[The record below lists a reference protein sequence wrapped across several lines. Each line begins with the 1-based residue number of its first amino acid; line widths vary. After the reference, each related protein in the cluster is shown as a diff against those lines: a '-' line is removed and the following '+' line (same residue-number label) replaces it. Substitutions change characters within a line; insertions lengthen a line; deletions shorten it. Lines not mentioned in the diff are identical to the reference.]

1 MICGFRLAVFSW
13 SASASICLSVSD
25 RKNVSPTVI
34 AEVST
39 RFRHSSEGVFTISF
53 PLSTAVLNRTHVM
66 EFVRISSS
74 TLGAVIC
81 SSLMEKGL
89 NPAKRAD
96 VSRTITRLCGL
107 LSQIFHPIPL
117 NSSLF
122 RSLS

>member
-1 MICGFRLAVFSW
+1 MICGFRPVVFSC
-13 SASASICLSVSD
+13 SARASICLSVSD

-34 AEVST
+34 ADVST
-39 RFRHSSEGVFTISF
+39 WFRHSSEGVLTISF

-81 SSLMEKGL
+81 SSFMEKGL
-89 NPAKRAD
+89 NPAKKAD
-96 VSRTITRLCGL
+96 VSRTITRLCGVF
-107 LSQIFHPIPL
+107 SQIFHPMPL
-117 NSSLF
+117 NSNLF